1 LESSSWLFEEAVSI
15 WAGSM
20 ALSTMVAVVIAV
32 VVVVVVAVVC
42 QRSGTREKRDVV
54 APRAP
59 RMMKGKHSGKEMK
72 TCSAFYL
79 QCSASISSSSVAN
92 IAHAWCC

>member
-1 LESSSWLFEEAVSI
+1 
-15 WAGSM
+15 
-20 ALSTMVAVVIAV
+20 MVAVVITVV

-42 QRSGTREKRDVV
+42 PRSGTREKLDVV